1 MSMNKVIVYV
11 GLDYHQHSVQVCVMD
26 RERNILAGGT
36 RGNSWEEVAAVITGV
51 VPQAQVEAAIESCS
65 GAANLAE
72 ELVSR
77 AGWSVSLGHPGY
89 VARMKQ
95 TPDKTDWQD
104 AQVLADLVR
113 VGYLPRVWLAPRAVR
128 ELRKLVRFRQQLAN
142 ERRSAK
148 QRIRALLRDERIKS
162 PSDANAWT
170 KAWLGWLQA
179 DAELG
184 EHARWV
190 LARHLEQLE
199 RLKRELSTV
208 EARLAEVTANDPV
221 VQRLLQSKGVGIVTA
236 CTLRAEIGRF
246 DRFRTGKQLAR
257 FCGTSPRNASSGQR
271 QADAGL
277 VKASNPEL
285 RRVLIETAHR
295 LMLHEERWHALGKEL
310 RSRGK
315 AGSVTAAAVANRWIR
330 WLHGQMTTFHLA
342 G

>member
-1 MSMNKVIVYV
+1 MRKVTVFV
-11 GLDYHQHSVQVCVMD
+11 GLDYHQTSIQVCVMD
-26 RERNILAGGT
+26 RQGNLLANGT
-36 RGNSWEEVAAVITGV
+36 RGNSWEEVVAVVARVAAG
-51 VPQAQVEAAIESCS
+51 AHVEASIESCS

-77 AGWSVSLGHPGY
+77 AGWSVALAHPGY
-89 VARMKQ
+89 VNRLKQ

-104 AQVLADLVR
+104 ARLLADLVR
-113 VGYLPRVWLAPRAVR
+113 VGYLPRVWLAPREVR
-128 ELRKLVRFRQQLAN
+128 DLRKLVRYRQQLAN
-142 ERRSAK
+142 QRRTVK
-148 QRIRALLRDERIKS
+148 QRIRALLREERIKT
-162 PSDANAWT
+162 PSEANAWT
-170 KAWLGWLQA
+170 KAWLAWLEQTELGAQA
-179 DAELG
+179 RWIIAQHLAELQRLQR
-184 EHARWV
+184 ELKIA
-190 LARHLEQLE
+190 EE
-199 RLKRELSTV
+199 RLAAT
-208 EARLAEVTANDPV
+208 TADDPL
-221 VQRLLQSKGVGIVTA
+221 VQKLLQSKGVGLVTA

-295 LMLHEERWHALGKEL
+295 LMWHDDRWHALGQQL

-315 AGSVTAAAVANRWIR
+315 PYSVAAAAVANRWIR
-330 WLHGQMTTFHLA
+330 WLHGQMTSFQLA